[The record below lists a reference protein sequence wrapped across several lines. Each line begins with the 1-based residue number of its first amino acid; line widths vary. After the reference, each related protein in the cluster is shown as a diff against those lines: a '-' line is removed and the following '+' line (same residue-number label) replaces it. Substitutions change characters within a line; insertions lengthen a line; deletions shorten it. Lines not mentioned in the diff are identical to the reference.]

1 MKTEHKIKSAPPQS
15 FPPTF
20 FNDFEENFV
29 NFTPSRAI
37 PVEKGQSFFFGRNP
51 DNQPPPNPKLEERKT
66 SEGTKVP
73 WQTTPENE
81 EGSFQCPYCDHPPYK
96 YHKALLTH
104 LETKHLDI
112 KT

>member
-1 MKTEHKIKSAPPQS
+1 MKILLILHHLELYQQERDNLS
-15 FPPTF
+15 FL
-20 FNDFEENFV
+20 
-29 NFTPSRAI
+29 
-37 PVEKGQSFFFGRNP
+37 RNP
-51 DNQPPPNPKLEERKT
+51 ENKPPPNPKLEEHKS
-66 SEGTKVP
+66 SEGIKVP